1 MYTTLK
7 LFIGCLPFSI
17 SYRHK
22 SISMEC
28 GTILS
33 FSSTSLGSVALRTY
47 KNQCNQDLLT
57 PIFRHV
63 ITNRISVNMLN
74 SNLSYLNLS
83 NIFCLCLS
91 HEVSKQNVEGRE
103 GCSEDSVIVE
113 RPCAAFI
120 IAAELL
126 VASLSSC
133 SRDISG
139 DCNWGYFL
147 CSFFVE
153 VTFNE

>member
-1 MYTTLK
+1 MNIFQRQYLNRLTVD
-7 LFIGCLPFSI
+7 
-17 SYRHK
+17 
-22 SISMEC
+22 M
-28 GTILS
+28 LS
-33 FSSTSLGSVALRTY
+33 
-47 KNQCNQDLLT
+47 NNLT
-57 PIFRHV
+57 
-63 ITNRISVNMLN
+63 
-74 SNLSYLNLS
+74 YLNLS
-83 NIFCLCLS
+83 NIFCLCMS

-113 RPCAAFI
+113 RSCAAFI

-139 DCNWGYFL
+139 DCNWGRFL
-147 CSFFVE
+147 CSFFVR